1 MMPNRLE
8 ALKEK
13 IVSVEKELATR
24 FYVRGE
30 ISFEDM
36 KLIYMK
42 NNNVR
47 AFWIHKKENKQLLTD
62 VSMEDILKAVELIP
76 SLIAIIAEEQE
87 KSNRK
92 VEEATDAVSLIL
104 NQLQGTDK

>member
-1 MMPNRLE
+1 MPNRLE